1 VGILGGILRA
11 DIGKKAVF
19 LGFSLPIPVVAT
31 GTGIAA
37 EAAARIV
44 GPSGSILATDI
55 STRILEQARQRLA
68 GLTNATFAVE
78 DGQALSIP
86 GNSVDAVLCSMGLM
100 LFPDPALGLSEF
112 RRVLRENGRAAVS
125 VSTTPER
132 SFVARVSTEIARH
145 VPSRAPAAAR
155 FFSLGDANHLHRLFA
170 AAGFRAIETATE
182 TRRFPFQS
190 FDSWFDPIEKGEGN
204 LRRNTS
210 RCRRNCDAPCG
221 RSSGVRWRLLLP
233 RVVPSKWK

>member
-1 VGILGGILRA
+1 LRPT
-11 DIGKKAVF
+11 F
-19 LGFSLPIPVVAT
+19 PP
-31 GTGIAA
+31 
-37 EAAARIV
+37 
-44 GPSGSILATDI
+44 
-55 STRILEQARQRLA
+55 RILEQARQRLA

-86 GNSVDAVLCSMGLM
+86 DNSVDAVLCSMGLM